1 MERDKISIF
10 IGVWENF
17 ILIFMND
24 FEWFKTSVEEMT
36 ADMVEIT

>member
-10 IGVWENF
+10 IGVWEKF